1 MPQFRVV
8 ITDFGVADS
17 CIEQAEFDASGLDI
31 ELVRSNSRSPEEL
44 LPHITDA
51 DGLLVG
57 FATINRHVIERLT
70 RCRVISRYGI
80 GVDMIDIEAATEHG
94 IMVANVPDY
103 CIEEVSNHTLSFLL
117 ALNRR
122 LIIQNQHVHA
132 GGWGYPAQKLP
143 TRMSEQILGLV
154 GFGNIGRAV
163 AARAQAFGLRV
174 LAHDPFVRDD
184 DAAQHGVEL
193 VTLEE
198 LLRTAD
204 YVSLHC
210 PLTDGT
216 RHLISTRELALMKPT
231 AFLINMSRGP
241 VVDQP
246 ALYQALISQTIA
258 GAALDV
264 YDQEPPPPDEPILQL
279 DNVILTAHTA
289 SVSEEATDQLRR
301 ETARNVIVALQGA
314 VPRSVVNAKGLG
326 LLDA

>member
-1 MPQFRVV
+1 
-8 ITDFGVADS
+8 
-17 CIEQAEFDASGLDI
+17 
-31 ELVRSNSRSPEEL
+31 
-44 LPHITDA
+44 
-51 DGLLVG
+51 
-57 FATINRHVIERLT
+57 
-70 RCRVISRYGI
+70 
-80 GVDMIDIEAATEHG
+80 
-94 IMVANVPDY
+94 
-103 CIEEVSNHTLSFLL
+103 
-117 ALNRR
+117 
-122 LIIQNQHVHA
+122 
-132 GGWGYPAQKLP
+132 
-143 TRMSEQILGLV
+143 
-154 GFGNIGRAV
+154 
-163 AARAQAFGLRV
+163 
-174 LAHDPFVRDD
+174 
-184 DAAQHGVEL
+184 L

>member
-1 MPQFRVV
+1 
-8 ITDFGVADS
+8 
-17 CIEQAEFDASGLDI
+17 
-31 ELVRSNSRSPEEL
+31 
-44 LPHITDA
+44 
-51 DGLLVG
+51 
-57 FATINRHVIERLT
+57 
-70 RCRVISRYGI
+70 
-80 GVDMIDIEAATEHG
+80 
-94 IMVANVPDY
+94 
-103 CIEEVSNHTLSFLL
+103 
-117 ALNRR
+117 
-122 LIIQNQHVHA
+122 
-132 GGWGYPAQKLP
+132 
-143 TRMSEQILGLV
+143 
-154 GFGNIGRAV
+154 
-163 AARAQAFGLRV
+163 
-174 LAHDPFVRDD
+174 
-184 DAAQHGVEL
+184 L

-198 LLRTAD
+198 LLRAAD

-210 PLTDGT
+210 PLTDST